1 MGVLGTPIRYYIKVY
16 FKFWLM
22 EKIYHDVNDPQLDA
36 VERYYKVSDEK
47 KESSDKDYH
56 LYFLRSQIIND
67 VESQLMIITRGRKRD
82 GLQDNQLDSVE
93 KFSNQFN
100 RWIDTYISN
109 AKKPLARYIVEDSV
123 SGVTNLIERG
133 DEIDIRLKVGD
144 WWNNSVLKML
154 NKKIHDYVV
163 NGLLYK
169 YLGLYFGGRDEYVIS
184 LGKDLE
190 LFEREIKNLMLSYK
204 AGSVQK
210 QFHPFP

>member
-1 MGVLGTPIRYYIKVY
+1 
-16 FKFWLM
+16 M

-36 VERYYKVSDEK
+36 VERYYKVSDDK
-47 KESSDKDYH
+47 NESSDKDYH

-123 SGVTNLIERG
+123 SGVTNLVERG

-169 YLGLYFGGRDEYVIS
+169 YLGLYFGGRDEYVIG

>member
-1 MGVLGTPIRYYIKVY
+1 
-16 FKFWLM
+16 M

-47 KESSDKDYH
+47 NESSDKDYH

-100 RWIDTYISN
+100 RWIDTYIGN

-123 SGVTNLIERG
+123 SGVTNLVERG

>member
-1 MGVLGTPIRYYIKVY
+1 
-16 FKFWLM
+16 M

-47 KESSDKDYH
+47 KGSLDKDYH

-100 RWIDTYISN
+100 RWIDTYIGN

>member
-1 MGVLGTPIRYYIKVY
+1 
-16 FKFWLM
+16 M

-36 VERYYKVSDEK
+36 VERYYKVSDEN

-67 VESQLMIITRGRKRD
+67 VESQLMIITRGRKGE

-100 RWIDTYISN
+100 RWIDTYIGN

-123 SGVTNLIERG
+123 SGVTNLVERG

>member
-1 MGVLGTPIRYYIKVY
+1 
-16 FKFWLM
+16 M

-47 KESSDKDYH
+47 NESSDKDYH

-67 VESQLMIITRGRKRD
+67 VESQLMIITRGRKRE

-100 RWIDTYISN
+100 RWIDTYIGN

-123 SGVTNLIERG
+123 SGVTNLVERG

>member
-1 MGVLGTPIRYYIKVY
+1 
-16 FKFWLM
+16 M

-67 VESQLMIITRGRKRD
+67 VESQLMIITRGRKMD

-100 RWIDTYISN
+100 RWIDTYIGN

-123 SGVTNLIERG
+123 SGVTNLVDRG

>member
-1 MGVLGTPIRYYIKVY
+1 
-16 FKFWLM
+16 M
-22 EKIYHDVNDPQLDA
+22 ERIYHDVNDPQLDA

-100 RWIDTYISN
+100 RWIDTYIGN

-123 SGVTNLIERG
+123 SGVTNLVERG

>member
-1 MGVLGTPIRYYIKVY
+1 
-16 FKFWLM
+16 M

-47 KESSDKDYH
+47 NESSDKDYH

-109 AKKPLARYIVEDSV
+109 AKKPLARYIVEDYV
-123 SGVTNLIERG
+123 SGVTNLVERG

>member
-1 MGVLGTPIRYYIKVY
+1 
-16 FKFWLM
+16 M

-47 KESSDKDYH
+47 KESLDKDYH

-67 VESQLMIITRGRKRD
+67 VESQLMIITRGRKRE

-100 RWIDTYISN
+100 RWIDTYIGN

-123 SGVTNLIERG
+123 SGVINLAERG

>member
-1 MGVLGTPIRYYIKVY
+1 
-16 FKFWLM
+16 M

-100 RWIDTYISN
+100 RWIDTYIGN

-123 SGVTNLIERG
+123 SGVTNLVERG

>member
-1 MGVLGTPIRYYIKVY
+1 
-16 FKFWLM
+16 M

-47 KESSDKDYH
+47 NESSDKDYH

-100 RWIDTYISN
+100 RWIDTYIGN
-109 AKKPLARYIVEDSV
+109 AKKPLSRYIVEDSV
-123 SGVTNLIERG
+123 SGVTNLVERG

>member
-1 MGVLGTPIRYYIKVY
+1 
-16 FKFWLM
+16 M

-36 VERYYKVSDEK
+36 VERYYKVSDDK

-67 VESQLMIITRGRKRD
+67 VESQLMIITRGRKRE

-100 RWIDTYISN
+100 RWIDTYIGN

-123 SGVTNLIERG
+123 SGVTNLVERG

>member
-1 MGVLGTPIRYYIKVY
+1 
-16 FKFWLM
+16 M

-36 VERYYKVSDEK
+36 VERYYKVSDDK
-47 KESSDKDYH
+47 NESSDKDYH

-67 VESQLMIITRGRKRD
+67 VESQLMIITRGRKRE

-123 SGVTNLIERG
+123 SGVTNLVERG

-169 YLGLYFGGRDEYVIS
+169 YLGLYFGGRDEYVIG

>member
-1 MGVLGTPIRYYIKVY
+1 
-16 FKFWLM
+16 M

-67 VESQLMIITRGRKRD
+67 VESQLMIITRGRKRE

-100 RWIDTYISN
+100 RWIDTYIGN

-123 SGVTNLIERG
+123 SGVTNLVERG

>member
-1 MGVLGTPIRYYIKVY
+1 
-16 FKFWLM
+16 M

-67 VESQLMIITRGRKRD
+67 LESQLMIITRGRKRE

-100 RWIDTYISN
+100 RWIDTYIGN

-123 SGVTNLIERG
+123 SGVTNLVDRG

>member
-1 MGVLGTPIRYYIKVY
+1 
-16 FKFWLM
+16 M

-47 KESSDKDYH
+47 KESLDKDYH

-100 RWIDTYISN
+100 RWIDTYIGN

-123 SGVTNLIERG
+123 SGVTNLIDSG

>member
-1 MGVLGTPIRYYIKVY
+1 MVQILLI
-16 FKFWLM
+16 M

-36 VERYYKVSDEK
+36 VERYYKVSDDK

-100 RWIDTYISN
+100 RWIDTYIGN

-123 SGVTNLIERG
+123 SGVTNLVERG